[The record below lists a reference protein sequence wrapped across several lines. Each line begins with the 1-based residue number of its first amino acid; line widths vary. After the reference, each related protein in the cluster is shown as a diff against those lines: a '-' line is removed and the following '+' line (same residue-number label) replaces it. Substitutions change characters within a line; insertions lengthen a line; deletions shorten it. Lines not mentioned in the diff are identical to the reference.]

1 MEPSRARKYP
11 RMAVDLPVEYSVETG
26 ADRTHALMMGGGGMF
41 LGTAQ
46 PLAPGTDLVVRFRPA
61 KHLPVVEAK
70 ARVCYLVPGRGI
82 GIEFTDIQAEHR
94 QHILRLIHHRSA
106 SRRRFPRVPL
116 ATQVE
121 HPEGSLIGFSRD
133 VSTGGMFVE
142 TNQTL
147 DPGLRLNLRFHLDN
161 EEPIVKTEAEVLYQI
176 PRVGI
181 GLQFTEVLPEDY
193 ERIREYVSR
202 RDSSAESLEKAIR
215 Y

>member
-11 RMAVDLPVEYSVETG
+11 RIPVDLPVEYSVEAG
-26 ADRTHALMMGGGGMF
+26 ADRTRALMMGGGGMF
-41 LGTAQ
+41 LGAAQ
-46 PLAPGTDLVVRFRPA
+46 PLIPGTDLAVRFRPA

-82 GIEFTDIQAEHR
+82 GIEFTHIQPEHR

-121 HPEGSLIGFSRD
+121 YAEGSLIGFSRD

-142 TNQTL
+142 TNQSL
-147 DPGLRLNLRFHLDN
+147 DPGERLNLRFHLDD
-161 EEPIVKTEAEVLYQI
+161 EEPIVKM
-176 PRVGI
+176 
-181 GLQFTEVLPEDY
+181 
-193 ERIREYVSR
+193 
-202 RDSSAESLEKAIR
+202 
-215 Y
+215 

>member
-1 MEPSRARKYP
+1 
-11 RMAVDLPVEYSVETG
+11 
-26 ADRTHALMMGGGGMF
+26 MF
-41 LGTAQ
+41 LGIAQ
-46 PLAPGTDLVVRFRPA
+46 PLAPGTDLLVRFRPA
-61 KHLPVVEAK
+61 KHLPVIEAK

-82 GIEFTDIQAEHR
+82 GIEFTDIQPEQR
-94 QHILRLIHHRSA
+94 RHILRLIHHRHA

-121 HPEGSLIGFSRD
+121 HAEGSLIGFCRD

-142 TNQTL
+142 TNQAL
-147 DPGLRLNLRFHLDN
+147 DPGQQLNLRFHLDN

-181 GLQFTEVLPEDY
+181 GVQFTEVSPEDY

-202 RDSSAESLEKAIR
+202 RDSSAEPPEKPSGH
-215 Y
+215 